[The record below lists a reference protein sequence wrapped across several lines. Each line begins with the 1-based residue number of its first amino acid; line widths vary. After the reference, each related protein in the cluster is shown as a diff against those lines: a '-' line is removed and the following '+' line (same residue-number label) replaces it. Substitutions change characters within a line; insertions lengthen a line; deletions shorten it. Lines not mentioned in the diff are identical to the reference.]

1 LKGGIIL
8 FMNQLEIFNAT
19 VAHETHEQYLFY
31 ANFTPELDR
40 KIREQLQIAEDI
52 DLKKYFGM
60 YTPIEVNLK
69 PPKNTDHYD
78 FTKYFHIYPWF
89 IIISFYESN

>member
-1 LKGGIIL
+1 
-8 FMNQLEIFNAT
+8 MNQLEIFNAT

-52 DLKKYFGM
+52 DLK
-60 YTPIEVNLK
+60 
-69 PPKNTDHYD
+69 NTLNVYS
-78 FTKYFHIYPWF
+78 Y
-89 IIISFYESN
+89 